1 MRRPGVE
8 AGHDPYPDRARA
20 ESGDFAEAPD
30 RLELTTPPLPA
41 DFPPL
46 KVLSCQPD
54 KREPGYMIFSAG
66 YGAMNQLPEKPGY
79 LVAMHRHGV
88 IVWVHRE
95 MDPIFDVRRLPNG
108 NLTYATNDARLIEI
122 DMVGNVQHTWYPTGK
137 CKDGLAGGTPLET
150 EAIHHA
156 FCPMESG
163 NILMLSIEQLEYD
176 DWPGSDKDPDAP
188 RAPAKVI
195 GDTII
200 GF

>member
-1 MRRPGVE
+1 
-8 AGHDPYPDRARA
+8 
-20 ESGDFAEAPD
+20 
-30 RLELTTPPLPA
+30 
-41 DFPPL
+41 
-46 KVLSCQPD
+46 
-54 KREPGYMIFSAG
+54 MIFSAG

-79 LVAMHRHGV
+79 LVAMDRHGV

-108 NLTYATNDARLIEI
+108 NLAYATNDARLIEI

-200 GF
+200 EF